1 MTADGIS
8 SATCRSLCK
17 IFYKMVNEETCYQV
31 EAAIIIIKALV
42 LTATNL
48 KNNALL
54 MNKAYF
60 SLMERNQW
68 LVLPA

>member
-1 MTADGIS
+1 MGYHPPLAVVYAKPFIKCS
-8 SATCRSLCK
+8 MNRL
-17 IFYKMVNEETCYQV
+17 VYQL
-31 EAAIIIIKALV
+31 EAVIIIIKALV

>member
-1 MTADGIS
+1 
-8 SATCRSLCK
+8 
-17 IFYKMVNEETCYQV
+17 MVNEETCYQV

-54 MNKAYF
+54 LMNKAYF

>member
-1 MTADGIS
+1 MGYHPPLAVVYAKSFITWSMNG
-8 SATCRSLCK
+8 LG
-17 IFYKMVNEETCYQV
+17 YQV
-31 EAAIIIIKALV
+31 KTAIIIIKALV